1 MGNRDV
7 EGQRQDPEQRATS
20 PQPKAGPAVPVVA
33 FGGASGSLQSLCT
46 LLSHVP
52 RRSGLAFVAML
63 DIPPKYWNPPHPWRR
78 QRFPPGTGAI
88 SK

>member
-1 MGNRDV
+1 MLVKQRFVSGQLRVQAALDRDW
-7 EGQRQDPEQRATS
+7 R
-20 PQPKAGPAVPVVA
+20 
-33 FGGASGSLQSLCT
+33 
-46 LLSHVP
+46 
-52 RRSGLAFVAML
+52 LAIQTAML